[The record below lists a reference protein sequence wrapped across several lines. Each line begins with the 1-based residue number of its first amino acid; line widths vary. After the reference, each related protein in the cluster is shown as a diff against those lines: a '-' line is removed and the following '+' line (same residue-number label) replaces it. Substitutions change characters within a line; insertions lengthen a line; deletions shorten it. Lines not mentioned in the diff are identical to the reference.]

1 MTIIIGNAIALIAC
15 ILMVY
20 SGTLKKTKDVIYIQS
35 IQIGLLTLSNIVLG
49 GISGAIVNSLNLIRN
64 IICYKEKLTILIKII
79 IITIMTILCII
90 FNTQGIIGYLPLL
103 CSVIYTWLIDIKDV
117 KKFKYLN
124 IFVLSCWLIYDAY
137 ILSYTSALFDFGT
150 IITNIIAINKIN
162 K

>member
-1 MTIIIGNAIALIAC
+1 MMIIIGNAIALIAC

-35 IQIGLLTLSNIVLG
+35 MQIGLLTLSNIVLG

-64 IICYKEKLTILIKII
+64 IICYKEKLTTLIKLI
-79 IITIMTILCII
+79 IITIMTLLCIL

-103 CSVIYTWLIDIKDV
+103 CSVIYTWFIDIKDV